1 MGLEGKIALVTGGAQ
16 GIGLA
21 ISQRLA
27 REGAAV
33 AVVDVDKEKAEE
45 AAQQIESTGAEAIAV
60 EIDVADPLSVA
71 EGTAKVSSELGAAAI
86 LVNNA
91 GVYRSTPLLAVSGDS
106 WQSSLDVM
114 LTGTLL
120 MTQGVTP
127 HMVRARWGR
136 IINLGSMMSN
146 VAYGED
152 VAYCTSKSGI
162 LGLTRSL
169 AAELARYNICVN
181 TVCPGNVVT
190 GMLEQTAAAIEQR
203 EGLEPGSW
211 IKNRAKDIPLGR
223 LGKPDDIANVVS
235 FFCSEDASYITGQ
248 SLHVNGGLY
257 QL

>member
-21 ISQRLA
+21 ISERLA
-27 REGAAV
+27 KEGAAV
-33 AVVDVDKEKAEE
+33 AVVDLNKEKAEQ
-45 AAQQIESTGAEAIAV
+45 AAQEIKSKGAEATAV
-60 EIDVADPLSVA
+60 KIDVADPVSVA
-71 EGTAKVSSELGAAAI
+71 EGTAKITSDLGPTAI

-91 GVYRSTPLLAVSGDS
+91 GVYRSTPLLGVSGDS
-106 WQSSLDVM
+106 WNLSLEVM

-120 MTQGVTP
+120 MTQQVTP
-127 HMVRARWGR
+127 HMIRAKWGR

-169 AAELARYNICVN
+169 AAELARHNICVN
-181 TVCPGNVVT
+181 TVCPGNVLT
-190 GMLEQTAAAIEQR
+190 EMLEQTAGAIEQR
-203 EGLEPGSW
+203 EGLEPGTW
-211 IKNRAKDIPLGR
+211 IRDRAEDIPLGR

-235 FFCSEDASYITGQ
+235 FFCSEDANYITGQ

>member
-21 ISQRLA
+21 ISQGLA
-27 REGAAV
+27 KEGASV
-33 AVVDVDKEKAEE
+33 AVVDVNKEKAEE
-45 AAQQIESTGAEAIAV
+45 AAQIIESMGGEAIAV
-60 EIDVADPLSVA
+60 KINVTDTASVTDGVANIASV
-71 EGTAKVSSELGAAAI
+71 LGPVVI

-91 GVYRSTPLLAVSGDS
+91 GVYKSTPLLKLARDS
-106 WQSSLDVM
+106 WDLSLDVM

-120 MTQGVTP
+120 MTQEVTP
-127 HMVRARWGR
+127 HMIRAKWGR
-136 IINLGSMMSN
+136 IINIGSMMGN

-169 AAELARYNICVN
+169 AAELAKHNICVN
-181 TVCPGNVVT
+181 TVCPGNVLT
-190 GMLEQTAAAIEQR
+190 EMLEQTAEAIEQR
-203 EGLEPGSW
+203 DGLEPGSW
-211 IKNRAKDIPLGR
+211 IKDRAKDIPLGR

-235 FFCSEDASYITGQ
+235 FFCSEDANYVTGQ

>member
-1 MGLEGKIALVTGGAQ
+1 MGLVGKTALITGGAR

-27 REGAAV
+27 REEASV
-33 AVVDVDKEKAEE
+33 AVVDVNKEKAEE
-45 AAQQIESTGAEAIAV
+45 AARKIKSTGAEAIAV
-60 EIDVADPLSVA
+60 EIDVADPVSVT
-71 EGTAKVSSELGAAAI
+71 EGTAKVTSELGPVAI

-91 GVYRSTPLLAVSGDS
+91 GVYRSTPLLGVSGDS
-106 WQSSLDVM
+106 WKLSLDVM

-120 MTQGVTP
+120 MTQEVTP
-127 HMVRARWGR
+127 HMIRAGWGR
-136 IINLGSMMSN
+136 IINIGSMMGN

-169 AAELARYNICVN
+169 AAELAKHNICVN
-181 TVCPGNVVT
+181 TVCPGNVLT
-190 GMLEQTAAAIEQR
+190 GMLEQTADAIERR

-211 IKNRAKDIPLGR
+211 IKDRAKDIPLGR
-223 LGKPDDIANVVS
+223 LGKPDDIANAVN
-235 FFCSEDASYITGQ
+235 FFCSDDANYITGQ

>member
-1 MGLEGKIALVTGGAQ
+1 MTGGAH

-27 REGAAV
+27 RDGASV
-33 AVVDVDKEKAEE
+33 AVVDVNKEKAEQ
-45 AAQQIESTGAEAIAV
+45 AAQNIESTGAEAIAV
-60 EIDVADPLSVA
+60 EIDVADPVSVA
-71 EGTAKVSSELGAAAI
+71 EGTAKVTSELGPAAV

-91 GVYRSTPLLAVSGDS
+91 GVYRSTPLLAVSEDA
-106 WQSSLDVM
+106 WRSSLDVM

-120 MTQGVTP
+120 MAQQVTP
-127 HMVRARWGR
+127 HMIRSGWGR
-136 IINLGSMMSN
+136 IINLGSMMGN

-152 VAYCTSKSGI
+152 AAYCTSKSGI

-169 AAELARYNICVN
+169 AAELAEHNICVN
-181 TVCPGNVVT
+181 TVCPGNVLT
-190 GMLEQTAAAIEQR
+190 GMLEQTAAAIELR
-203 EGLEPGSW
+203 DGLEPGSW
-211 IKNRAKDIPLGR
+211 IKHRAKDIPLGR